1 MWSFAFLFVRECGV
15 LVLVSVWCARCK
27 HESVSGYMHMR
38 KQGQRAARA
47 STCSKR
53 GAVTPKPKAGG
64 GRRSCSS
71 TESKLTCYKGDAKAH
86 VWPLRT
92 FRSRAEWEP
101 LRWTK
106 CSTRRGRNPA
116 AREIEAQKSRG
127 GRELEALS
135 KGTQGNL
142 TYCFLRDE
150 VVTTLSFFFA
160 LQKNCSGTVPSI
172 MSLLQ

>member
-1 MWSFAFLFVRECGV
+1 MSALFNPSIIIDTKILDCKVGQEVGENVGIAVGMLPINVYEDAVDISVTCEYRGKLKVEYVQALRAIIRWSKKLN
-15 LVLVSVWCARCK
+15 
-27 HESVSGYMHMR
+27 
-38 KQGQRAARA
+38 
-47 STCSKR
+47 KR
-53 GAVTPKPKAGG
+53 
-64 GRRSCSS
+64 
-71 TESKLTCYKGDAKAH
+71 
-86 VWPLRT
+86 
-92 FRSRAEWEP
+92 
-101 LRWTK
+101 
-106 CSTRRGRNPA
+106 
-116 AREIEAQKSRG
+116 KSRG